1 MKASSL
7 FPLSLSQ
14 RSRWFMYRLSPSE
27 QGRYNAVFAARI
39 QGDVGVSQL
48 SDAFEILARRHPM
61 LRARFVERD
70 GEPMQY
76 VESIGEVPVT
86 SVDAGGWEDEA
97 LQARVER
104 DASQAFDL
112 SRSPPIRA
120 HLYRIEPRRCVLLL
134 SLDHM
139 VSDGWSYWRL
149 LGELGKLLSGM
160 ELAPLAGPDYSDHVF
175 HQKSWLGSSAAKRQL
190 AYWTRALEG
199 DLPLL
204 DLSFARRDNLG
215 APDHRSVRA
224 DLTLSQVARL
234 RAFCARNAVTPFIFL
249 LTVYQIALHR
259 FNGQADVVVGCPM
272 PARGD
277 GQWDGVIGDFVNVVP
292 MRAHFSAD
300 ADVTSVLRDAR
311 RTALHAIAHQDY
323 PFPELVR
330 TLRLSRTDRHPIFQT
345 MFVFQKARDD
355 DDLHALWHS
364 DQSKVPQISWGELAL
379 SPFEVRQHVGV
390 PGIDLSLQS
399 IEVGDMIRCD
409 IGFDAGR
416 LDLAAVGRFA
426 GAFRVLVDG
435 MLQAPP
441 STVVAALPLLHE
453 LERRT
458 VIETFNATSTPWTP
472 GLLHTRFEAQ
482 AAMSPDAVALEYGQ
496 ERVTYAQLD
505 ARANRVAHRLRAEG
519 VGPEVL
525 VAICVPRSIEMVV
538 GLLAVLKAGGAYVPL
553 DPAYPH
559 ERLAYVLEDS
569 APLLLLTVHS
579 LDGHLPVTPVPM
591 LWLDDVAEWAELPI
605 QDLPP
610 QQLAPEHLAY
620 VIYTSGSTGRPKGV
634 MITHAN
640 ADQFI
645 DWTLRAFDPALLS
658 SSVFSTSVC
667 FDLSIFELFAPLAM
681 GGRLLL
687 VDDLLSAQSVLPRAT
702 LINTVPSAIA
712 AVLDSGPLPST
723 IRQVNLAGEPL
734 KGALVKRL
742 FEQSDI
748 SAVANLYGPSETTT
762 YSTWVRMTR
771 EAGFAQHIGRPIAN
785 TRIYILDRH
794 QQPVPIGVAGELL
807 IGGAGVSRGYLGRPD
822 LTAER
827 FLPDP
832 FVPGARMYRTG
843 DLGRWRRDGTIEY
856 LGRND
861 FQVKIRGF
869 RIELGEI
876 EVQLSACDGVREAV
890 VIAREDVPGEPRLVG
905 YVSTLPGADLPVV
918 TLRNAVAKRLPEYM
932 VPSAFV
938 VLPALPLTPNGKVD
952 RAALPAP
959 GHAAMTTRAYMAP
972 QSEIERALAQ
982 IWSEL
987 LGVGTVGRE
996 DHFFELGGHS
1006 LVAARLASRVRAL
1019 IGVELPLRTV
1029 FMHPLLCDLASALA
1043 HLRAT
1048 GETQSPIRQAR
1059 RSGAALPLSWSQ
1071 ERLWFLDRLDP
1082 AASLAYHM
1090 PAALRLQG
1098 RLDLQALQGALD
1110 DLVARHEV
1118 LRTCFVQGDDGTPRQ
1133 HILSRDTGVA
1143 LPCHDL
1149 SETAT
1154 GAQAEQ
1160 VARMAAEE
1168 AVRPFDLSRDVPI
1181 RGRLLMLSPQEHVLL
1196 LTQHHVASDAWSV
1209 GVLIREVGTLYA
1221 AHSMG
1226 RGDPLPPLPI
1236 QYADYA
1242 VWQRGAEHD
1251 ATLQKQLRYWL
1262 EHLTGA
1268 PTLLELPTDRPRP
1281 AARTHGGA
1289 DLQVALSASLTARL
1303 NAFARQQGVTPFM
1316 ALLTGW
1322 SVLLSRLS
1330 GQDEVVI
1337 GTPVANRQRSEF
1349 EPLIGF
1355 FVNTLAL
1362 RIRLASATV
1371 DSLLAQVRAD
1381 TLSAYAHQDVP
1392 FERVV
1397 EALQPVRSLGHSPIF
1412 QTMLTLDNTPAS
1424 GNLELSGLQ
1433 VSPIPQAATKAH
1445 FDLSLSLRE
1454 TGGVFCGQLNYAT
1467 DLFDAATV
1475 RRWWGSFEC
1484 VLAAMVEAPS
1494 APVRSLPL
1502 LHELERRT
1510 VIETFN
1516 ATSTPWTPG
1525 LLHTRF
1531 EAQAAMSPD
1540 AVALEYGQERVTYA
1554 QLDARANRVAHRL
1567 RAEGVGPE
1575 VLVAICVPRSIEM
1588 VVGLLA
1594 VLKAGGAYVPLDP
1607 AYPHERLAY
1616 VLEDSAPLLLL
1627 TVHSLDGHLPVT
1639 PVPMLWLDDVAEWA
1653 ELPIQDLPPQQ
1664 LAPEHLA
1671 YVIYTSGSTGR
1682 PKGVMITHANVSS
1695 MIHMHVR
1702 TCALGANDRALQ
1714 FSTFA
1719 FDASVE
1725 EIFGPLSVG
1734 ATLVLL
1740 PPDMMSYADARFSQ
1754 YLHQQRITFASL
1766 PTVFWNHWAG
1776 SPDFAG
1782 SLQDADLRFVFIG
1795 GEKQDRQSLDAWLSG
1810 IRGSDI
1816 HLLDAY
1822 GPTEATVYVSANDY
1836 GPDFKGAQTLG
1847 RPLANSR
1854 IYIVDPYD
1862 QPVPIGVRGEL
1873 LIGGAQVARGY
1884 LGRTDLT
1891 SERFVADPFAPGGRV
1906 YRTGDLGRWCANG
1919 TIEYLGRNDF
1929 QVKIRGFR
1937 IELGE
1942 IEAQLSA
1949 CTGVREAV
1957 VVVREDMPGHRRL
1970 VGYLSA
1976 QPGAELSAATIRE
1989 TVAKRLADYM
1999 VPSALVVMPA
2009 LPLTPSGKL
2018 DRGALPVPSHESMA
2032 TRAYAA
2038 PSSAS
2043 EQSLAHIWSA
2053 LLGIEQVGRE
2063 DHFFELGGTSLLL
2076 VRLGFQIKETFGI
2089 ELRIAQIYEAA
2100 TLKDMAALLDAAT
2113 DRARERTQAKTV
2125 TLDL

>member
-1 MKASSL
+1 MKASPL

-27 QGRYNAVFAARI
+27 QGRYNTVFAARI
-39 QGDVGVSQL
+39 EGEALVAQL

-76 VESIGEVPVT
+76 VDSIAQIPLT
-86 SVDAGGWEDEA
+86 SVDADGLEGEA
-97 LQARVER
+97 LRARVER
-104 DASQAFDL
+104 DATQAFDL

-139 VSDGWSYWRL
+139 ASDGWSYWRL
-149 LGELGKLLSGM
+149 LGELGRLLSGM
-160 ELAPLAGPDYSDHVF
+160 ELAPLAGLNYKDHVL
-175 HQKSWLGSSAAKRQL
+175 HQTAWLGSSAAQRQL
-190 AYWTRALEG
+190 AYWTRTLEG

-204 DLSFARRDNLG
+204 DLSFARRDNAG
-215 APDHRSVRA
+215 APDYRSVRA
-224 DLTLSQVARL
+224 DLTPSQVSRL
-234 RAFCARNAVTPFIFL
+234 RAFCVRNAVTPFVFL
-249 LTVYQIALHR
+249 LTAYQIALHR
-259 FNGQADVVVGCPM
+259 FNGQADIVVGCPM

-277 GQWDGVIGDFVNVVP
+277 GQWDDVIGDFVNVVP
-292 MRAHFSAD
+292 MRAHLSAD
-300 ADVTSVLRDAR
+300 ADIMSVLRDGR
-311 RTALHAIAHQDY
+311 RTALHAISHQDY

-330 TLRLSRTDRHPIFQT
+330 TLRLSRTDCHPVFQT
-345 MFVFQKARDD
+345 MFVFQKARGDD
-355 DDLHALWHS
+355 ELHALWHS
-364 DQSKVPQISWGELAL
+364 EQSKVPRIRWGELEL
-379 SPFEVRQHVGV
+379 SPFETRQHVGV

-399 IEVGDMIRCD
+399 IEVGDVIRCD
-409 IGFDAGR
+409 IGFDGGR
-416 LDLAAVGRFA
+416 LDGNAVARFA
-426 GAFRVLVDG
+426 GAFRMLVDS

-441 STVVAALPLLHE
+441 DAGVDTLPLLHD

-458 VIETFNATSTPWTP
+458 VIETFNATSTPWRP
-472 GLLHTRFEAQ
+472 GLLHARFEAQ
-482 AAMSPDAVALEYGQ
+482 AAASPDAVALEYAQ
-496 ERVTYAQLD
+496 ERLTYAQLN
-505 ARANRVAHRLRAEG
+505 ARANRVARRLRAEG
-519 VGPEVL
+519 VGPDAL

-553 DPAYPH
+553 DPTYPH
-559 ERLAYVLEDS
+559 ERLVYVLEDS

-579 LDGHLPVTPVPM
+579 LHSLLPVTPVPM
-591 LWLDDVAEWAELPI
+591 LWLDDAAEWAELPS
-605 QDLPP
+605 QDPLP
-610 QQLAPEHLAY
+610 QELAPEHLAY

-634 MITHAN
+634 MVTHAN
-640 ADQFI
+640 ADQFL
-645 DWTLRAFDPALLS
+645 DWTVHAFDPELLS
-658 SSVFSTSVC
+658 SSVFSTSIC
-667 FDLSIFELFAPLAM
+667 FDLSIFELFAPIAV
-681 GGRLLL
+681 GGRVLL
-687 VDDLLSAQSVLPRAT
+687 VDDLLSAQLVLPRAT

-712 AVLDSGPLPST
+712 AVLDSGPLPPT

-734 KGALVKRL
+734 KESLVKRL
-742 FEQSDI
+742 FDQSNI

-771 EAGFAQHIGRPIAN
+771 ETGFAPHIGRPIAN
-785 TRIYILDRH
+785 TRVYILDRH

-832 FVPGARMYRTG
+832 FVAGARMYRTG
-843 DLGRWRRDGTIEY
+843 DLGRWRQDGTIEY

-876 EVQLSACDGVREAV
+876 EAQLSACDGVREAV
-890 VIAREDVPGEPRLVG
+890 AIAREDVPQHTRLVG
-905 YVSTLPGADLPVV
+905 YVSALPGANLSAVA
-918 TLRNAVAKRLPEYM
+918 LREAVAKRLPEYM
-932 VPSAFV
+932 VPSALV
-938 VLPALPLTPNGKVD
+938 VLPALPLTPNGKVN

-959 GHAAMTTRAYMAP
+959 GHAAMTTRAYVAP
-972 QSEIERALAQ
+972 QGEIERTLAQ
-982 IWSEL
+982 VWSEL
-987 LGVGTVGRE
+987 LGVDAVGRK

-1006 LVAARLASRVRAL
+1006 LAAARLASRVRAL

-1043 HLRAT
+1043 HLRAA

-1059 RSGAALPLSWSQ
+1059 RSDAALPLSWSQ

-1098 RLDLQALQGALD
+1098 RLDLQALQSALD
-1110 DLVARHEV
+1110 DLAARHEV

-1133 HILSRDTGVA
+1133 HILPRDTGVL

-1149 SETAT
+1149 SNTVT
-1154 GAQAEQ
+1154 SAQAEQ
-1160 VARMAAEE
+1160 VARLAAEE
-1168 AVRPFDLSRDVPI
+1168 AVRPFDLSRDMPI

-1196 LTQHHVASDAWSV
+1196 LTQHHIASDAWSV
-1209 GVLIREVGTLYA
+1209 GVLIREVGALYA

-1242 VWQRGAEHD
+1242 LWQRGAEHD
-1251 ATLQKQLRYWL
+1251 APLQKQLRYWL
-1262 EHLTGA
+1262 EQLTGA
-1268 PTLLELPTDRPRP
+1268 PALLELPTDRPRP

-1289 DLQVALSASLTARL
+1289 DLQVALPASLTARL

-1362 RIRLASATV
+1362 RVRLASATV

-1397 EALQPVRSLGHSPIF
+1397 EALQPVRSLGHSPVF
-1412 QTMLTLDNTPAS
+1412 QAMLALDNTPAS
-1424 GNLELSGLQ
+1424 GSLELNGLQ
-1433 VSPIPQAATKAH
+1433 VSLIPQAATKAH

-1467 DLFDAATV
+1467 DLFDAPTMH
-1475 RRWWGSFEC
+1475 RWWVSFEC
-1484 VLAAMVEAPS
+1484 VLAAMIDAPS
-1494 APVRSLPL
+1494 APVQSLPL

-1516 ATSTPWTPG
+1516 ATSTPWRPG
-1525 LLHTRF
+1525 LLHARF
-1531 EAQAAMSPD
+1531 EAQAAASPD
-1540 AVALEYGQERVTYA
+1540 AVALEYAQERLTYA
-1554 QLDARANRVAHRL
+1554 QLNARANRVARRL
-1567 RAEGVGPE
+1567 RAEGVGPDA
-1575 VLVAICVPRSIEM
+1575 LVAICVPRSIEM

-1607 AYPHERLAY
+1607 AYPHERLVY

-1627 TVHSLDGHLPVT
+1627 TVHSLHSLLPVT
-1639 PVPMLWLDDVAEWA
+1639 PVPVLWLDDAAEWA
-1653 ELPIQDLPPQQ
+1653 ELPSQDPLPQE

-1682 PKGVMITHANVSS
+1682 PKGVMVTHANVSS
-1695 MIHMHVR
+1695 MIHMHVG

-1740 PPDMMSYADARFSQ
+1740 PPDMMSYADARFSE

-1776 SPDFAG
+1776 NPDFAG
-1782 SLQDADLRFVFIG
+1782 SLQGADLKFVFIG

-1816 HLLDAY
+1816 RLLDAY
-1822 GPTEATVYVSANDY
+1822 GPTEATVYVSANEY
-1836 GPDFKGAQTLG
+1836 GPDFEGTQTLG

-1854 IYIVDPYD
+1854 IYIVDRHD
-1862 QPVPIGVRGEL
+1862 QPAPIGVRGEL

-1884 LGRTDLT
+1884 LGRPDLT
-1891 SERFVADPFAPGGRV
+1891 AERFVADPFVPGGRV
-1906 YRTGDLGRWCANG
+1906 YRTGDLGRWRADG

-2018 DRGALPVPSHESMA
+2018 DRGALPVPGHESMA

-2038 PSSAS
+2038 PSSVS

-2076 VRLGFQIKETFGI
+2076 VRLGFQIKETFGV
-2089 ELRIAQIYEAA
+2089 ELRVAQIYEAS

-2113 DRARERTQAKTV
+2113 ARARERTQAKTV